1 MNRITDAETIDSPPR
16 TSDGDL
22 LRRFLGERDDRA
34 FAELVTRHG
43 SMVYGVCLRRLGQ
56 CQDAEDAFQ
65 AVFLALAT
73 HAEKLV
79 DGVTVGPWLY
89 TVVRQVSTKALRSRR
104 RRRWVFWGSMP
115 EPATKP
121 PVEVDVDLDAAL
133 ATLNEQERSA
143 IILCHLEG
151 MSRSEAAKALGCPE
165 GTLST
170 RLSRAL
176 EKLRRKLG
184 KPPLAILAAATMVML
199 PEALPAAAAGL
210 VRHLRDGTLDDWAS
224 PQTLDLYRKAVPMRL
239 LDRFGPAIGAVVA
252 AVLILVGAAFG
263 WQIITAQQPNGA
275 IQPPQAAAQPA
286 KKSFAAAVQELQGND
301 DPASGKKTSFVQFRI
316 SPPRMK
322 DAKPPWTIQ
331 VVESFAG
338 EKVENTISA
347 WPAIEPFLRQ
357 IATDKRSIDVDLTPS
372 AVSRLE
378 ANQIVNICKRVGFEM
393 IDYRGPELFI
403 GGEGDRWE
411 SDGSSNPVAFRASLI
426 NAESD
431 LPDWTNGWAVKE
443 GKIHR
448 YSDLAKEGG
457 ASMAVD
463 LAQGEFGPAF
473 EKARENRNQVD
484 EKKEA
489 LAPTDLGKRLGGLQ
503 QSLRSTAPSVQMVR
517 SGTTDELCVLT
528 QLFGVGYVQS
538 KTTSVEAFK
547 ALLTRTAKAKGGGRF
562 DVRVGQP
569 DVVQSNAASSSSNPL
584 LVNTMLNA
592 LKKGGATEIHYWG
605 QPLFSGYG
613 EEAIGKVFPKFQ
625 SSTVRLILQP
635 QSLDGDLPDESNGW
649 TVIDSDKWQVIK
661 ASDRDRVLQLQK
673 TKDAPRHDEEVAR
686 LAKLPLDEF
695 ERELAKKPS
704 QLRNRWRKS
713 VEEAKAKLK

>member
-133 ATLNEQERSA
+133 ASLNEQGRSA

-170 RLSRAL
+170 RLARAL

-184 KPPLAILAAATMVML
+184 KQPLAILAAATIVML
-199 PEALPAAAAGL
+199 PEGLPAAAVGM
-210 VRHLRDGTLDDWAS
+210 VRHLRDGTLNDWAS
-224 PQTLDLYRKAVPMRL
+224 PQTLHFYRKAVPMRF
-239 LDRFGPAIGAVVA
+239 LDRFSPAVGAVIA

-263 WQIITAQQPNGA
+263 WQLISAQQPNDA
-275 IQPPQAAAQPA
+275 KQPPQAAFRPA

-338 EKVENTISA
+338 EKVENTIS
-347 WPAIEPFLRQ
+347 
-357 IATDKRSIDVDLTPS
+357 T
-372 AVSRLE
+372 
-378 ANQIVNICKRVGFEM
+378 
-393 IDYRGPELFI
+393 
-403 GGEGDRWE
+403 
-411 SDGSSNPVAFRASLI
+411 
-426 NAESD
+426 
-431 LPDWTNGWAVKE
+431 
-443 GKIHR
+443 
-448 YSDLAKEGG
+448 
-457 ASMAVD
+457 
-463 LAQGEFGPAF
+463 
-473 EKARENRNQVD
+473 
-484 EKKEA
+484 
-489 LAPTDLGKRLGGLQ
+489 
-503 QSLRSTAPSVQMVR
+503 
-517 SGTTDELCVLT
+517 
-528 QLFGVGYVQS
+528 
-538 KTTSVEAFK
+538 
-547 ALLTRTAKAKGGGRF
+547 
-562 DVRVGQP
+562 
-569 DVVQSNAASSSSNPL
+569 
-584 LVNTMLNA
+584 
-592 LKKGGATEIHYWG
+592 
-605 QPLFSGYG
+605 
-613 EEAIGKVFPKFQ
+613 
-625 SSTVRLILQP
+625 
-635 QSLDGDLPDESNGW
+635 
-649 TVIDSDKWQVIK
+649 
-661 ASDRDRVLQLQK
+661 
-673 TKDAPRHDEEVAR
+673 
-686 LAKLPLDEF
+686 
-695 ERELAKKPS
+695 
-704 QLRNRWRKS
+704 
-713 VEEAKAKLK
+713 